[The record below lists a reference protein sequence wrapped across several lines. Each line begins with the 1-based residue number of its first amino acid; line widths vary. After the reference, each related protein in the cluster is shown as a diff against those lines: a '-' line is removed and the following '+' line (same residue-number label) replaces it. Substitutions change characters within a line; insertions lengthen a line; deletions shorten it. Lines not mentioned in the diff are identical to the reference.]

1 MIKPSLGHDNI
12 EVLNQLLNPDQTTHM
27 DSPNL
32 QATIASH
39 QIRSEI
45 PQIRTPKPTNQGQKP
60 HQNKYKAH
68 NSKSLQIINLHFTSV
83 RFILLPCKKEPTLP
97 RTDN

>member
-45 PQIRTPKPTNQGQKP
+45 PQIKGRNLTKTSTR
-60 HQNKYKAH
+60 HTIQNHYK
-68 NSKSLQIINLHFTSV
+68 S
-83 RFILLPCKKEPTLP
+83 
-97 RTDN
+97 